1 MINLFPIIIGLLL
14 ILAKDKILDYYDRFN
29 REYSRQL
36 NRKIW
41 ATRLMIAGIISIAIG
56 VINFFRTY

>member
-29 REYSRQL
+29 REYSRHL